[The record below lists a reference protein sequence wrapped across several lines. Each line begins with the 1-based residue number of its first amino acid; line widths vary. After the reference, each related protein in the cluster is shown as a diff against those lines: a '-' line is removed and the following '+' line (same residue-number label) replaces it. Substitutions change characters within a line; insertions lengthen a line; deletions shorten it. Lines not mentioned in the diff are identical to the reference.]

1 LRRLDQTIELLT
13 TAMETELDP
22 PPLMKAAFRR
32 NAQARQGWE
41 LMPQP
46 LRRQYLI
53 FIFRS
58 RFAETRA
65 RYLEH
70 TLLESARYAEIYRRQ
85 A

>member
-1 LRRLDQTIELLT
+1 
-13 TAMETELDP
+13 
-22 PPLMKAAFRR
+22 MKAAFRR
-32 NAQARQGWE
+32 NAQARQGWG

-53 FIFRS
+53 FIFRG
-58 RFAETRA
+58 RYPDTRA

-70 TLLESARYAEIYRRQ
+70 TLLESSRYAENHKRQ